1 MINLAIGRENEINQA
16 IVSLII
22 RSLILLGPAGVG
34 KTALV
39 EGIEYRIQ
47 KRDVLACLLDKK
59 ILMINTYFWYDVLWE
74 LLGMVALLFYLVGIF
89 R

>member
-1 MINLAIGRENEINQA
+1 MINLASGRENEINQA

-39 EGIEYRIQ
+39 EGIAYRIQ
-47 KRDVLACLLDKK
+47 KRDVLVCLLDKK
-59 ILMINTYFWYDVLWE
+59 ILMINTYFWYDVLW
-74 LLGMVALLFYLVGIF
+74 GV
-89 R
+89 

>member
-47 KRDVLACLLDKK
+47 KRDVLACL
-59 ILMINTYFWYDVLWE
+59 MF
-74 LLGMVALLFYLVGIF
+74 
-89 R
+89 